1 MREMISRFHAAR
13 RVLAKRHSIAIAIAS
28 RRAIGVIGA
37 SAMAMLLVTGCA
49 GGSGDGADTAN
60 TTGAANAAGSPA
72 VTSARF
78 GTLASGDS
86 VTMFTITN
94 GKGMEVRVIEFGA
107 IIQSIRVPDRD
118 GRIGDVALGYDDLPS
133 YVADKRFIG
142 IVPGRYANRI
152 ANAQFTID
160 GKTYHLTR
168 NNGRNHLHGGD
179 RGFGKVLWR
188 GAPVQRGD
196 SVGVELHYTSVGG
209 EEGYPGTLEARVTY
223 LVTPDNRLSI
233 SYHATTDAPTH
244 VNLTQHA
251 IFNLAGAG
259 KGTVADHVATIHASS
274 YIPVDSTGIPL
285 GPLAQVA
292 GTPFDF
298 RKPTPI
304 GARIDADD
312 PQIRASHG
320 YDHCFVLDRAGQSMF
335 HAASV
340 VEPTTGRT
348 LDVYTT
354 EPGMQFYTGNSF
366 RGQIGKGGTPYPSH
380 AGFSLEAEHFP
391 DSPNRPEFPSTL
403 LRPGESYESR
413 TIFAF
418 GATG

>member
-1 MREMISRFHAAR
+1 MIPRPHAAPHVLEIGRAFAARYSLAHR
-13 RVLAKRHSIAIAIAS
+13 RVPGVMCASTIAMFLMTA
-28 RRAIGVIGA
+28 
-37 SAMAMLLVTGCA
+37 CA
-49 GGSGDGADTAN
+49 GGSHDGADTAD
-60 TTGAANAAGSPA
+60 AATSPA

-78 GTLASGDS
+78 GTLPSGDS
-86 VTMFTITN
+86 VTMFTLTN
-94 GKGMEVRVIEFGA
+94 GKGMEVRVIDFGA

-118 GRIGDVALGYDDLPS
+118 GRTDDVALGYDDLAS

-168 NNGRNHLHGGD
+168 NNGRNHLHGGT
-179 RGFGKVLWR
+179 RGFGKVPWR
-188 GAPVQRGD
+188 AASVHRGD
-196 SVGVELHYTSVGG
+196 SVGVELRYTSPAG

-223 LVTPDNRLSI
+223 LLTPDDRLTV

-251 IFNLAGAG
+251 ILNLAGAG
-259 KGTVADHVATIHASS
+259 KGTVLDHVATIHASS

-285 GPLAQVA
+285 GPLASVA

-298 RKPTPI
+298 RTPTPI
-304 GARIDADD
+304 GARIHADD
-312 PQIRASHG
+312 PQIRAGNG
-320 YDHCFVLDRAGQSMF
+320 YDHCFVLDRADQSMF
-335 HAASV
+335 HAARI

-354 EPGMQFYTGNSF
+354 EPGIQFYTGNSF
-366 RGQIGKGGTPYPSH
+366 RGQIGKGGTPYPSR
-380 AGFSLEAEHFP
+380 AGFTLETEHFP

-403 LRPGESYESR
+403 LRPNASYESR

-418 GATG
+418 GVTA

>member
-1 MREMISRFHAAR
+1 MHEMISRPDMAR
-13 RVLAKRHSIAIAIAS
+13 HLLAL
-28 RRAIGVIGA
+28 
-37 SAMAMLLVTGCA
+37 LLVSACA
-49 GGSGDGADTAN
+49 GGSRDAADAADSADAA
-60 TTGAANAAGSPA
+60 TGPA

-86 VTMFTITN
+86 VTMFTLVN
-94 GKGMEVRVIEFGA
+94 GKGMEVRVIDFGA
-107 IIQSIRVPDRD
+107 IIQSVRVPDRD
-118 GRIGDVALGYDDLPS
+118 GRIDDVVLGYDDLSS
-133 YVADKRFIG
+133 YVADKRFVG

-160 GKTYHLTR
+160 GKAYHLTR
-168 NNGRNHLHGGD
+168 NNGRNHLHGGN

-188 GAPVQRGD
+188 AAAVNSGD
-196 SVGVELHYTSVGG
+196 SVGVELRYTSAAG

-223 LVTPDNRLSI
+223 LLTPDDRIVI

-244 VNLTQHA
+244 VNLTQHS
-251 IFNLAGAG
+251 IFNLMGAG
-259 KGTVADHVATIHASS
+259 KGTVLDHVATIHASS

-285 GPLAQVA
+285 GPLASVA

-298 RKPTPI
+298 RTPTPI
-304 GARIDADD
+304 GARIQADD
-312 PQIRASHG
+312 PQIRASNG
-320 YDHCFVLDRAGQSMF
+320 YDHCFVLDRADRSMF
-335 HAASV
+335 HAARV
-340 VEPTTGRT
+340 VEPSTGRT

-366 RGQIGKGGTPYPSH
+366 RGQIGKGGAPYPSH

>member
-1 MREMISRFHAAR
+1 MIPPTYTARHA
-13 RVLAKRHSIAIAIAS
+13 LAVGRLL
-28 RRAIGVIGA
+28 GVIGA
-37 SAMAMLLVTGCA
+37 STMAMLLMTGCV
-49 GGSGDGADTAN
+49 GGSRDAADAA
-60 TTGAANAAGSPA
+60 TGPT

-78 GTLASGDS
+78 GTLPSGDS
-86 VTMFTITN
+86 VTMFTLVN
-94 GKGMEVRVIEFGA
+94 GKGMEVRVIDFGA

-118 GRIGDVALGYDDLPS
+118 GHIDDVALGYDDLAS

-160 GKTYHLTR
+160 GNTYHLTR
-168 NNGRNHLHGGD
+168 NNGQNHLHGGN

-188 GAPVQRGD
+188 AASVHRGD
-196 SVGVELHYTSVGG
+196 SVGVELHYTSPAGD
-209 EEGYPGTLEARVTY
+209 EGYPGTLEARVTY
-223 LVTPDNRLSI
+223 LLTTDDRVI
-233 SYHATTDAPTH
+233 VSYHATTDAPTH

-259 KGTVADHVATIHASS
+259 KGTVLDHVATIHASS

-298 RKPTPI
+298 RTPTPI
-304 GARIDADD
+304 SARIHTANV
-312 PQIRASHG
+312 QIRAGNG
-320 YDHCFVLDRAGQSMF
+320 YDHCFVLDRADQSMF
-335 HAASV
+335 HAARV

-348 LDVYTT
+348 LDLYTT
-354 EPGMQFYTGNSF
+354 EPGVQFYTGNSF
-366 RGQIGKGGTPYPSH
+366 RGQIGKGGTPYPSR
-380 AGFSLEAEHFP
+380 AGFTLEAEHFP

-403 LRPGESYESR
+403 LRPGETYESH

-418 GATG
+418 GTTG

>member
-1 MREMISRFHAAR
+1 MSYRFHAVRIEVAVGR
-13 RVLAKRHSIAIAIAS
+13 SL
-28 RRAIGVIGA
+28 
-37 SAMAMLLVTGCA
+37 AMLAAILVVSGCA
-49 GGSGDGADTAN
+49 GGSRAAADSAAAA
-60 TTGAANAAGSPA
+60 TGPA

-86 VTMFTITN
+86 VTMFTLVN
-94 GKGMEVRVIEFGA
+94 GNGMEVRVIDFGA

-118 GRIGDVALGYDDLPS
+118 GHIDDVVLGYDDLAS
-133 YVADKRFIG
+133 YVDDKRFIG

-152 ANAQFTID
+152 ANAHFAID
-160 GKTYHLTR
+160 GRTYELTR
-168 NNGRNHLHGGD
+168 NNGPNHLHGGS

-188 GAPVQRGD
+188 ATPVHRGD
-196 SVGVELHYTSVGG
+196 SVGVELRYTSGAG
-209 EEGYPGTLEARVTY
+209 EEGYPGTIEARVTY
-223 LVTPDNRLSI
+223 LLTPDDRISI
-233 SYHATTDAPTH
+233 FYHATTDAPTH
-244 VNLTQHA
+244 VNLTQHS

-259 KGTVADHVATIHASS
+259 KGTVLGHVATIHASS
-274 YIPVDSTGIPL
+274 FIPVDSTGIPL
-285 GPLAQVA
+285 GPLAEVA

-298 RKPTPI
+298 RTPTPI

-312 PQIRASHG
+312 AQLRASHG
-320 YDHCFVLDRAGQSMF
+320 YDHCFVLDRAGDSMF
-335 HAASV
+335 HAAHV
-340 VEPTTGRT
+340 EEPTTGRT

-366 RGQIGKGGTPYPSH
+366 RGQIGKGGTPYQPH

-403 LRPGESYESR
+403 LRPGETYESQ

-418 GATG
+418 GTAAGS